1 MTPRHR
7 PILGAGLMLCALA
20 MLPGMDAIAKHLSAT
35 LPTVQVAWGR
45 FLFYALVIG
54 PIAFAKFGRR
64 AARPALPGLQLVR
77 GLLFAGSAYA
87 FFLSITTMPLADT
100 MAVFFI
106 YPMIVLLASAV
117 ILRERIGVVRW
128 IMVVLGFAGALLVMQ
143 PSLDGIAPGDLFA
156 LLAGAGYAFGMMVTR
171 RLAPHDPGLV
181 TGLISAL
188 TGVLLYSCAMPFV
201 WQTPSATEWLW
212 LAAVGIIAAL
222 GHYLL
227 IAAHQVATAAQ
238 LAPYGYAEIV
248 SAIFFGLIVFG
259 DWPEPIVWLGIVIIV
274 ASGVVVTWSNV
285 RPDTARPAVPQDAP

>member
-1 MTPRHR
+1 
-7 PILGAGLMLCALA
+7 MLCALA

-35 LPTVQVAWGR
+35 LPTVEVTWGR

-54 PIAFAKFGRR
+54 PIAVAKFGRR
-64 AARPALPGLQLVR
+64 AVRPAMPGLQILR

-87 FFLSITTMPLADT
+87 FFLSIAEMPLADT

-106 YPMIVLLASAV
+106 YPMIVLLASAL
-117 ILRERIGVVRW
+117 ILRERIGALRW
-128 IMVVLGFAGALLVMQ
+128 LMVVLGFAGALLVMQ
-143 PSLDGIAPGDLFA
+143 PSLDGISRGDFFA
-156 LLAGAGYAFGMMVTR
+156 LLSGAGYAFGMMVTR

-188 TGVLLYSCAMPFV
+188 TGVVLYSFWMPVV

-212 LAAVGIIAAL
+212 LAAVGVIAAL

-227 IAAHQVATAAQ
+227 ITAHRMATAAQ

-259 DWPEPIVWLGIVIIV
+259 DWPQPTVWLGIVVIV
-274 ASGVVVTWSNV
+274 ASGIVVTWSNA
-285 RPDTARPAVPQDAP
+285 RLETARPSIPEVTP

>member
-1 MTPRHR
+1 
-7 PILGAGLMLCALA
+7 
-20 MLPGMDAIAKHLSAT
+20 
-35 LPTVQVAWGR
+35 
-45 FLFYALVIG
+45 
-54 PIAFAKFGRR
+54 
-64 AARPALPGLQLVR
+64 
-77 GLLFAGSAYA
+77 
-87 FFLSITTMPLADT
+87 
-100 MAVFFI
+100 
-106 YPMIVLLASAV
+106 
-117 ILRERIGVVRW
+117 
-128 IMVVLGFAGALLVMQ
+128 
-143 PSLDGIAPGDLFA
+143 
-156 LLAGAGYAFGMMVTR
+156 MVTR

-227 IAAHQVATAAQ
+227 IAAHQMATAAQ

>member
-1 MTPRHR
+1 VKNR

-35 LPTVQVAWGR
+35 LPTIEVTWGR

-54 PIAFAKFGRR
+54 PIAVAKFGRR
-64 AARPALPGLQLVR
+64 AVMPARPGLQVLR

-87 FFLSITTMPLADT
+87 FFLAIAEMPLADT

-106 YPMIVLLASAV
+106 YPMIVLLASAL
-117 ILRERIGVVRW
+117 ILRERIGVLRW
-128 IMVVLGFAGALLVMQ
+128 AMVVLGFVGVLLVMQ
-143 PSLDGIAPGDLFA
+143 PSLEGFSRGDLFA
-156 LLAGAGYAFGMMVTR
+156 LASGAGYALGSMVTR

-181 TGLISAL
+181 TGLISAA
-188 TGVLLYSCAMPFV
+188 TGVLLYSLAMPFV
-201 WQTPSATEWLW
+201 WQTPTAGEWLG

-227 IAAHQVATAAQ
+227 IAAHHLATAAQ

-248 SAIFFGLIVFG
+248 SAIFFGLIVFN
-259 DWPEPIVWLGIVIIV
+259 DWPEPIVWLGIVVIV
-274 ASGVVVTWSNV
+274 ASGIVVTWSNA
-285 RPDTARPAVPQDAP
+285 RLETARADTP